1 MKRRSAAR
9 TWLDG
14 RLIPSECRGSG
25 SRRVRALTRDAAVRA
40 EAMGLTT
47 LATAAGAF
55 FVLDDPIFSR
65 LALARILGTLIST
78 QLMRV
83 VITILFYSLREVF
96 RTVDIRH
103 PDAERIVTDG

>member
-78 QLMRV
+78 QLIRV
-83 VITILFYSLREVF
+83 VITILFY
-96 RTVDIRH
+96 
-103 PDAERIVTDG
+103 